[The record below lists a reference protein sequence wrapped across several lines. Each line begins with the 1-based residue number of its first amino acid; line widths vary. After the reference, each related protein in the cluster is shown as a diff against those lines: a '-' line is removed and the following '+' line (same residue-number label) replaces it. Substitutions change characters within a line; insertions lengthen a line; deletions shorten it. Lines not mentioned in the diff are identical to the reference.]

1 MNKKIM
7 MSGLS
12 IVSALTLL
20 GGTAFAAFTGSAVAS
35 NNTFS
40 TGAADLKISSDNV
53 NYSGLISN
61 PFNGAGIAPGYNHTF
76 TFYLQNN
83 GSDPLSIVA
92 KFNGGTVS
100 LLDDVLVTD
109 FACNNGADPAA
120 YNVTA
125 MRGGSVSLGDL
136 PTGAMTCTVNVILPN
151 SVDNTYQNLTSNFDV
166 VFEGTQV
173 TP

>member
-20 GGTAFAAFTGSAVAS
+20 GGTAFAAFTGSSVAS

-61 PFNGAGIAPGYNHTF
+61 PFNGAGIAPG
-76 TFYLQNN
+76 
-83 GSDPLSIVA
+83 
-92 KFNGGTVS
+92 
-100 LLDDVLVTD
+100 
-109 FACNNGADPAA
+109 
-120 YNVTA
+120 
-125 MRGGSVSLGDL
+125 
-136 PTGAMTCTVNVILPN
+136 
-151 SVDNTYQNLTSNFDV
+151 
-166 VFEGTQV
+166 
-173 TP
+173 